1 MAKIYDQLLQP
12 EEGWKRIDD
21 TDSNII
27 YTGTWKTQNLSI
39 YYNSTSKYSNE
50 NTATISFM
58 YYGTKIRLMMVF
70 YSTKSDGNIIEIDGK
85 KYTFDC
91 SNSITSGNAPSL
103 LAFDKQDL
111 DKTVHS
117 VKIYAPNASS
127 SKNIHID
134 AIDID
139 KDGCLLPKEAYN
151 YFNQLN
157 IPTNEDIVFYKVKKE
172 NLPKTTKAKLAIYFT
187 NDGKIYI
194 NDKDGNVVPAINF
207 KTEFLSNN
215 DYKTLQDNN
224 NIDNTKLYMVTTDET
239 LNNTKKM
246 NLYYNNQLYSI
257 NGGSNESN
265 KSYEVQQKVSLN
277 VASNDTISIPTND
290 TKNKIMVDNYKFIQG
305 GETSTSILKE
315 FNNGNKTNF
324 IYNKD
329 EIDFNNTSMSIK
341 NKYKLSN
348 NLNNDTNLYES
359 DVINKSDFIEINEV
373 KLNG

>member
-91 SNSITSGNAPSL
+91 SNSMTSGDAPSL

-139 KDGCLLPKEAYN
+139 KDGCLLTKEAYN

-172 NLPKTTKAKLAIYFT
+172 NLPKTAKAKLAIYFT
-187 NDGKIYI
+187 GNGEIYI

-224 NIDNTKLYMVTTDET
+224 NIDHSKLYMVATDET

-246 NLYYNNQLYSI
+246 NLYYNNQRYVVNNDTI
-257 NGGSNESN
+257 D

-277 VASNDTISIPTND
+277 ATPTEPIQIYTND
-290 TKNKIMVDNYKFIQG
+290 SNNKMIIDNYKFVE
-305 GETSTSILKE
+305 GENDVTSILKE
-315 FNNGNKTNF
+315 FSNEKKSSFFYNNEEVNF
-324 IYNKD
+324 ND
-329 EIDFNNTSMSIK
+329 TGVNIK
-341 NKYKLSN
+341 NEYKLTDT
-348 NLNNDTNLYES
+348 LNNDTDLYES
-359 DVINKSDFIEINEV
+359 DIINKSDFIEINEV

>member
-91 SNSITSGNAPSL
+91 SNSMTSGNAPSL

-111 DKTVHS
+111 DRTVHS

-139 KDGCLLPKEAYN
+139 KDGCLLTKEAYN

-157 IPTNEDIVFYKVKKE
+157 IPTNEDIVFYKIKKE

-224 NIDNTKLYMVTTDET
+224 NIDHSKLYMVATDET

-246 NLYYNNQLYSI
+246 NLYYNNQRYVVNNDTI
-257 NGGSNESN
+257 D

-277 VASNDTISIPTND
+277 ATPTEPIQIYTND
-290 TKNKIMVDNYKFIQG
+290 SNNKMIIDNYKFVE
-305 GETSTSILKE
+305 GENDVTSILKE
-315 FNNGNKTNF
+315 FSNEKKSSFFYNNEEVNF
-324 IYNKD
+324 ND
-329 EIDFNNTSMSIK
+329 TGVNIK
-341 NKYKLSN
+341 NEYKLTDT
-348 NLNNDTNLYES
+348 LNNDTDLYES
-359 DVINKSDFIEINEV
+359 DIINKSDFIEINEV

>member
-91 SNSITSGNAPSL
+91 SNSMTSGNAPSL

-111 DKTVHS
+111 DRTVHS

-127 SKNIHID
+127 SKNMHID

-139 KDGCLLPKEAYN
+139 KDGCLLTKEAYN

-224 NIDNTKLYMVTTDET
+224 NVDNTKLYMVATDET

-277 VASNDTISIPTND
+277 VASNDKILIPTND
-290 TKNKIMVDNYKFIQG
+290 TENKIMIDNYKFIQG

-341 NKYKLSN
+341 NEYKLSN
-348 NLNNDTNLYES
+348 TLNDDTNLYES
-359 DVINKSDFIEINEV
+359 DVVNKNDFIEISEV
-373 KLNG
+373 L

>member
-91 SNSITSGNAPSL
+91 SNSMTSGNAPSL

-139 KDGCLLPKEAYN
+139 KDGCLLSKEAYN

-172 NLPKTTKAKLAIYFT
+172 NLPKTAKAKLAIYFT
-187 NDGKIYI
+187 DNGEIYI

-224 NIDNTKLYMVTTDET
+224 NIDNTKLYMVATDET

-246 NLYYNNQLYSI
+246 NLYYNNQRYVVNNDTI
-257 NGGSNESN
+257 D

-277 VASNDTISIPTND
+277 ATPTEPIQIYTND
-290 TKNKIMVDNYKFIQG
+290 SNNKTMIDNYKFVE
-305 GETSTSILKE
+305 GESGITSILKE
-315 FNNGNKTNF
+315 FNNKKETNF

-329 EIDFNNTSMSIK
+329 EIDFNNISMSIK
-341 NKYKLSN
+341 NKYRLSN
-348 NLNNDTNLYES
+348 NLNNDTDLYES
-359 DVINKSDFIEINEV
+359 DIINKSDFIEISEV
-373 KLNG
+373 V